1 VDGKM
6 KKTIIGA
13 ILVCLAMTGPVPVCC
28 GSLYSDK
35 IVAVVNGDVILE
47 SDVKKH
53 KLPVMRNLMN
63 LPLGVIPPGKWPT
76 EKEILDELV
85 IIQLMEQEA
94 ARKSVK
100 VDDRAVD
107 ASIESIKKRNNLAD
121 DQFAMFLAASGLTI
135 PDYRKVMKR
144 SYLLNKLIAGE
155 VTQKIPLS
163 EEDAVDYF
171 KKHKDEIDDVYKK
184 LTQSVA
190 PPQAQQAEAKM
201 PEIPTHEELNVGG
214 KLRLRQI
221 TLKLPTDGKRRDV
234 EKVMEKARQIYDE
247 ARTGADFGQ
256 LAKKHSQDSSAKSGG
271 DLGSMNYNDMVPNFQ
286 KLVERLKEGDITPPL
301 QTPNAVIIF
310 YLQEAKGRTIKK
322 VPIPKR
328 QREEWERRWR
338 EEKARREA
346 EIKKQQEQAKH
357 QEEDEAEA
365 GDKPK
370 LAAGQLTS
378 EEEKQYL
385 KVRKKIIGIIRHEK
399 IQAKLKDWIDEL
411 KKNAIIEE
419 KI

>member
-1 VDGKM
+1 MEKM

-13 ILVCLAMTGPVPVCC
+13 LLVFLAMTAPAHICHGA
-28 GSLYSDK
+28 LYADK
-35 IVAVVNGDVILE
+35 IVAVVNQDVILE
-47 SDVKKH
+47 SDVKRH

-76 EKEILDELV
+76 EKEILDELI

-94 ARKSVK
+94 ARKNVK

-163 EEDAVDYF
+163 EEDAIDYF
-171 KKHKDEIDDVYKK
+171 KKHKDEVDDVYKK
-184 LTQSVA
+184 LTQTNSQ
-190 PPQAQQAEAKM
+190 PQPQQTEMKM
-201 PEIPTHEELNVGG
+201 PEIPTHQDLYVGG

-221 TLKLPTDGKRRDV
+221 TLKIPPDAKRRDLEKVV
-234 EKVMEKARQIYDE
+234 EKAKHVYEE
-247 ARTGADFGQ
+247 AKTGADFGQ
-256 LAKKHSQDSSAKSGG
+256 LAKKYSQDATAASGG
-271 DLGSMNYNDMVPNFQ
+271 DLGKMNYKDMVPNFQ
-286 KLVERLKEGDITPPL
+286 QLVERLKEGDITPPL
-301 QTPNAVIIF
+301 KTPNALVIF
-310 YLQEAKGRTIKK
+310 YLQEATGRTIKK
-322 VPIPKR
+322 VPIPKK
-328 QREEWERRWR
+328 QREEWEKRWN
-338 EEKARREA
+338 EEKARRDA
-346 EIKKQQEQAKH
+346 ELKKQQERQKQ
-357 QEEDEAEA
+357 QEEEEVDPA
-365 GDKPK
+365 DKPK

-378 EEEKQYL
+378 DEEKQYL

-399 IQAKLKDWIDEL
+399 IQAKLKEWIDDL
-411 KKNAIIEE
+411 RKNAIIEV